1 MFKSS
6 VFLLYYNIMKPA
18 ARSGDMTSHGTPLGP
33 AGGSMN
39 VLIEGMPAWRVGSDI
54 HSCPLS
60 DGPKPHVGG
69 IVSVG
74 STTVLINNFSAS
86 RVGDVITEAGLPN
99 IITLGAK
106 FVFIGD

>member
-1 MFKSS
+1 
-6 VFLLYYNIMKPA
+6 VKPA
-18 ARSGDMTSHGTPLGP
+18 ARSGDMTSHGSPLGP
-33 AGGSMN
+33 AGGSID

-74 STTVLINNFSAS
+74 STTVLINNCPAA
-86 RVGDVITEAGLPN
+86 RVGDIITEAGSPN
-99 IITLGAK
+99 TITLGAK
-106 FVFIGD
+106 YVFIGG